1 MKKYSNVI
9 FVVFLI
15 IFAAGLWLFNSR
27 ITRVTLL
34 SDDNFNFVKG
44 EVLEVTEDNTADN
57 QVNGGSQNVKVKIR
71 SGKYK
76 GKICDAN
83 NMNGYLYGTYC
94 TKGTKVIVQLSSYN
108 DELSGSIYG
117 YDRGNIIWGI
127 VAVLAIGLFAVGGKR
142 GIKSMLALIFTFVCV
157 IYLYIPLMYI
167 GCSPFWAAV
176 LVVIFVTIVSIYLIC
191 GYNKKGI
198 CAIAGTILGVLIAGI
213 FATVFGKIT
222 RITGYNIEDIETMVY
237 VSQNS
242 KLQIGGVFFS
252 GILIASL
259 GAVMD
264 VAVSISATIEEIHN
278 KRPELTAKE
287 LFKSGI
293 HVGKDMMGTMSNT
306 LILAFTGGAIN
317 TMILIYAYMMPYLQI
332 INMYSIGI
340 EVIKGISGTLG
351 IILTVPL
358 VSVISAW
365 MYGKKNPHESKS
377 NEE

>member
-27 ITRVTLL
+27 ITRVPLL

-142 GIKSMLALIFTFVCV
+142 GIKSMLALILYAATTKKEFV
-157 IYLYIPLMYI
+157 PLQ
-167 GCSPFWAAV
+167 V
-176 LVVIFVTIVSIYLIC
+176 
-191 GYNKKGI
+191 
-198 CAIAGTILGVLIAGI
+198 
-213 FATVFGKIT
+213 
-222 RITGYNIEDIETMVY
+222 
-237 VSQNS
+237 
-242 KLQIGGVFFS
+242 
-252 GILIASL
+252 
-259 GAVMD
+259 
-264 VAVSISATIEEIHN
+264 
-278 KRPELTAKE
+278 
-287 LFKSGI
+287 
-293 HVGKDMMGTMSNT
+293 
-306 LILAFTGGAIN
+306 
-317 TMILIYAYMMPYLQI
+317 PYL
-332 INMYSIGI
+332 
-340 EVIKGISGTLG
+340 EF
-351 IILTVPL
+351 
-358 VSVISAW
+358 
-365 MYGKKNPHESKS
+365 
-377 NEE
+377 